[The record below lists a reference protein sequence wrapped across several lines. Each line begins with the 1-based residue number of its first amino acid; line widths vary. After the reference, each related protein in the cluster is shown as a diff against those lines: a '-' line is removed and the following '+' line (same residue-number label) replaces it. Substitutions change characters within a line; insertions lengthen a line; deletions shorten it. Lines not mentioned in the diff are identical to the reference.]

1 MENNN
6 KKKKISFSVK
16 YLLLI
21 FSIST
26 VILSLIYG
34 LDVRL
39 NKSESKEIVIVMLS
53 TGMIVLGFI
62 ISLFPIK
69 ILKQK
74 FEMEKRIRKVS
85 EDTSDRLI
93 RKYRIRDNKSD
104 RGNIKTSEF
113 SLSKYLGP
121 VVLLL
126 MISLVP
132 IWIFLNLSYLVM
144 ANYIIERSIDLN
156 QIFVSILI
164 EFFVL
169 LTGYY
174 FIKIVNYLWT
184 EYIIFIMESEFEG
197 WMDSIVGFLMEL
209 SKALK
214 TKR

>member
-1 MENNN
+1 MENN
-6 KKKKISFSVK
+6 KKKNISFSVK
-16 YLLLI
+16 YLLFL
-21 FSIST
+21 FFIST
-26 VILSLIYG
+26 IILTLIYG

-39 NKSESKEIVIVMLS
+39 NKTESKEIVIVMLS

-62 ISLFPIK
+62 ISLYPIK

-74 FEMEKRIRKVS
+74 IKMEKRIRKVS
-85 EDTSDRLI
+85 EDASDRMI
-93 RKYRIRDNKSD
+93 KKYRFRDKKRD
-104 RGNIKTSEF
+104 RGNFHSSEF
-113 SLSKYLGP
+113 SLSKYFGP

-144 ANYIIERSIDLN
+144 ADYIIEISIDLN

-174 FIKIVNYLWT
+174 FIIIVNYLWT

-197 WMDSIVGFLMEL
+197 WMDSVIGFLMEL
-209 SKALK
+209 LKALK